1 MVNAQRLSSE
11 KALHVSWDPVCPLN
25 VRQVLLPCTQRLQIP
40 QDTVWRS
47 ARPGFPPAGVGGVS
61 ACVLAARLTP
71 ELLGG
76 FCTA

>member
-11 KALHVSWDPVCPLN
+11 KALRVSWDPVCPLN

-40 QDTVWRS
+40 QDAVWRS
-47 ARPGFPPAGVGGVS
+47 ARPGFSPAGVGGVS
-61 ACVLAARLTP
+61 ACVLPARLTP